1 MFDNMILVKY
11 KIKCNSLIYNKNYW
25 VINKNDDIYLIK
37 FNCIMKYDSRK
48 ELKNVKY
55 LRVLVVQYL
64 KKHLN
69 IVLK

>member
-1 MFDNMILVKY
+1 
-11 KIKCNSLIYNKNYW
+11 
-25 VINKNDDIYLIK
+25 
-37 FNCIMKYDSRK
+37 MKYDSRK